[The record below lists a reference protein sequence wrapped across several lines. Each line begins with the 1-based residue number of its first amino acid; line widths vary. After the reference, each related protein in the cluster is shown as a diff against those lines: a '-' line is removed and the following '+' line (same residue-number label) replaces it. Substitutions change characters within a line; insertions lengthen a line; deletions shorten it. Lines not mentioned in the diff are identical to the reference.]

1 MDIGKLTQA
10 YVIARHFKY
19 FNQDLRIL
27 LNMIYISL
35 DMIKPDD
42 LDYGNSTFD
51 LNSFKKI
58 KLTNVLRSLS
68 KQAPDPSET
77 IRDHIQCMDK
87 LTGLCSFGDR
97 YCQRIKLDFR
107 LANEYLHVNFI
118 DVLNENEWNILKKVI
133 CSFIPNKYDLA
144 KQIVNIYDIEN
155 NTLCDFMIDQVML
168 TLNAHVESIKNNTN
182 LKQPLPFDPTNAE
195 DFSSLIKIFKTNSN
209 LFGIKLLEKAR
220 KLLTN
225 DPKTTDNYMILTELL
240 IRSHLCFLQSCSMEG
255 ISNVLEASKQ
265 CASKLEKAREFN
277 IMIRLLIG
285 IDHFSEMTYIMD
297 FLWNNQ
303 QFEMLFSKGIGKN
316 DKLRLALLD
325 YLKRNHP
332 NDNETYTMFTLN
344 FTMHREIAVMLEEA
358 AYEQLKLL
366 ENKQIENSSDILTDL
381 QSILQYFG
389 DAAQSYMKVKHI

>member
-77 IRDHIQCMDK
+77 VRDHIQCMDK

-118 DVLNENEWNILKKVI
+118 DVLNENEWNILK
-133 CSFIPNKYDLA
+133 
-144 KQIVNIYDIEN
+144 
-155 NTLCDFMIDQVML
+155 
-168 TLNAHVESIKNNTN
+168 
-182 LKQPLPFDPTNAE
+182 
-195 DFSSLIKIFKTNSN
+195 
-209 LFGIKLLEKAR
+209 
-220 KLLTN
+220 
-225 DPKTTDNYMILTELL
+225 
-240 IRSHLCFLQSCSMEG
+240 
-255 ISNVLEASKQ
+255 
-265 CASKLEKAREFN
+265 
-277 IMIRLLIG
+277 
-285 IDHFSEMTYIMD
+285 
-297 FLWNNQ
+297 
-303 QFEMLFSKGIGKN
+303 
-316 DKLRLALLD
+316 
-325 YLKRNHP
+325 
-332 NDNETYTMFTLN
+332 
-344 FTMHREIAVMLEEA
+344 
-358 AYEQLKLL
+358 
-366 ENKQIENSSDILTDL
+366 
-381 QSILQYFG
+381 
-389 DAAQSYMKVKHI
+389 